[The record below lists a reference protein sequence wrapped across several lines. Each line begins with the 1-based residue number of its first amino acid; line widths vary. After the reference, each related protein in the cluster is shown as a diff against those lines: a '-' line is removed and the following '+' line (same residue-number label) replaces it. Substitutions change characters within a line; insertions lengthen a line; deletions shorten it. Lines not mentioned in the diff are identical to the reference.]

1 MMMNARMKQVI
12 LYVKDMSKAV
22 FFYRDVL
29 GLEIKYPSGLTDYSE
44 AMWVE
49 LDAGTCSIALH
60 GGAKEPPGDEHQLVF
75 TVDDLESARQSIIS
89 AGVTMGE
96 IRILEDGKPVSS
108 GVDPDGHRFSI
119 R

>member
-49 LDAGTCSIALH
+49 LDAGS
-60 GGAKEPPGDEHQLVF
+60 VF
-75 TVDDLESARQSIIS
+75 NRTAWRRK
-89 AGVTMGE
+89 GT
-96 IRILEDGKPVSS
+96 S
-108 GVDPDGHRFSI
+108 G
-119 R
+119 